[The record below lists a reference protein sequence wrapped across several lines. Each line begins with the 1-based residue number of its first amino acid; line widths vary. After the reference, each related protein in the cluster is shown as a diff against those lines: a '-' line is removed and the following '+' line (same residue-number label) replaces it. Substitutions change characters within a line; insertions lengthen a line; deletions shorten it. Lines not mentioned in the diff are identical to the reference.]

1 MQENKK
7 TILIVDDTETN
18 IDILLEYLDDEYDV
32 VVALD
37 GESGLNIVSQ
47 EKIDLILLDIVM
59 PGIDGYEVCKILK
72 SNDETKNIP
81 VIFITSST
89 DNEAIVKAYDVG
101 GIDYIS
107 KPFKSRELLARVKNQ
122 LELKSLI
129 DTLEEKV
136 EEQVSKI
143 LNIQEQMLQTS
154 RMAQMGEMISMIAH
168 QWRQPLSAIS
178 AVTLGIETKV
188 KIGVYN
194 TNNEK
199 SLQACQDKILESS
212 CKINELVQGLSS
224 TIDDFRNFFKPNK
237 DIAITSVNLPITKA
251 LQIIE
256 TSLLS
261 DNIKIVQELTSSK
274 NIEMYD
280 SEFMQ
285 VVLNIFQN
293 AQDNFREKN
302 VQNAYI
308 SIFSKDTKTGIE
320 VSFTDNGGG
329 ISEDIIEKIFDP
341 YFSTKIEKTGTGLG
355 LSMSKIIVNKHHK
368 GNMDVANTKD
378 GVCFTVALKDKIH
391 EKLKF

>member
-7 TILIVDDTETN
+7 TILVVDDTETN
-18 IDILLEYLDDEYDV
+18 IDILLEYLDDKYDV

-37 GESGLNIVSQ
+37 GETALNIVSQ
-47 EKIDLILLDIVM
+47 EKIDLVLLDIVM
-59 PGIDGYEVCKILK
+59 PGIDGYEVCKVLK

-89 DNEAIVKAYDVG
+89 DNEAIIKAYDAG

-143 LNIQEQMLQTS
+143 LNVQEQMLQTS

-178 AVTLGIETKV
+178 AVALGMETKV
-188 KIGVYN
+188 KLGVYN

-199 SLQACQDKILESS
+199 SLQACQDKILDSS

-285 VVLNIFQN
+285 VILNIFQN

-308 SIFSKDTKTGIE
+308 SIFSKDTKTGVE

-368 GNMDVANTKD
+368 GNMDVANTED
-378 GVCFTVALKDKIH
+378 GVCFTVALKDKIY

>member
-7 TILIVDDTETN
+7 TILVVDDTETN

-37 GESGLNIVSQ
+37 GETALNIVSQ
-47 EKIDLILLDIVM
+47 EKIDLVLLDIVM
-59 PGIDGYEVCKILK
+59 PGIDGYEVCKVLK
-72 SNDETKNIP
+72 SNDEAKNIP

-89 DNEAIVKAYDVG
+89 DNEAIVKAYDAG

-143 LNIQEQMLQTS
+143 LNVQEQMLQTS

-178 AVTLGIETKV
+178 AVTLGMETKV

-199 SLQACQDKILESS
+199 SLQACQDKILDSS

-237 DIAITSVNLPITKA
+237 NTTVAPVNLPITKA
-251 LQIIE
+251 LKIME
-256 TSLLS
+256 ASLLS
-261 DNIKIVQELTSSK
+261 DNIKIVQQLMSSK
-274 NIEMYD
+274 NIEIYD

-285 VVLNIFQN
+285 VILNIFQN

-302 VQNAYI
+302 IQNAYV
-308 SIFSKDTKTGIE
+308 SVVSKDIEIGVE
-320 VSFTDNGGG
+320 VSFVDNGGG
-329 ISEDIIEKIFDP
+329 IPQDIINKIFDP
-341 YFSTKIEKTGTGLG
+341 YFSTKTEKTGPHVFVSHIELPVTA
-355 LSMSKIIVNKHHK
+355 SKQ
-368 GNMDVANTKD
+368 
-378 GVCFTVALKDKIH
+378 
-391 EKLKF
+391 